1 MKKMIIALFT
11 LLPAFAMAAGGEGLK
26 LDKAHYD
33 LTDKVSLQ
41 RGATT
46 FMNYCFGCHSTQ
58 YQRYNRVAQD
68 LGIPEDLMR
77 ENLIFT
83 GAKSGELMKNAV
95 AEKEA
100 AKWFGAPPPDLT
112 LVARVRGADWIYTYL
127 RSFYVDPSRPFG
139 VNNLVFPAVGM
150 PHVLEPLQGTP
161 RLHYATE
168 VVNGEEVKV
177 PHSIVSDGNGELST
191 EEYDQTVLDL
201 VNFLVY
207 SGEPVQ
213 LERERMGFWVLGFIV
228 IFFIFTVLLKK
239 EYWRDVH

>member
-1 MKKMIIALFT
+1 MKKMIIAMLA
-11 LLPAFAMAAGGEGLK
+11 LLPSLVMASGDAVK
-26 LDKAHYD
+26 LDKAAYD
-33 LTDKVSLQ
+33 LTDKASLQ
-41 RGATT
+41 RGLTT

-58 YQRYNRVAQD
+58 YQRYNRVAED
-68 LGIPEDLMR
+68 LGIPEDLMK
-77 ENLIFT
+77 ENLIFN
-83 GAKSGELMKNAV
+83 GAKMGDLMKNAV
-95 AEKEA
+95 SDKEA
-100 AKWFGAPPPDLT
+100 GKWFGAPPPDLT
-112 LVARVRGADWIYTYL
+112 LVARVRGADWLYTYL
-127 RSFYVDPSRPFG
+127 HSFYVDPSRPTG
-139 VNNLVFPAVGM
+139 VNNLLFPAVAM

-177 PHSIVSDGNGELST
+177 PHSIVSDGNGELSP

-213 LERERMGFWVLGFIV
+213 LERERLGFWVLGFIV
-228 IFFIFTVLLKK
+228 IFFILTVLLKK